1 MVTPPHLTPLER
13 RAEFVKAAT
22 LHGTTRMGACSSLGI
37 TWTHLLA
44 CMNGERTPS
53 AELRT
58 RVAEYVR
65 ISANR
70 FWGPANAQDAA

>member
-1 MVTPPHLTPLER
+1 MVTLANMTPLER

-22 LHGTTRMGACSSLGI
+22 LHGTTLAGAAASLGV

-44 CMNGERTPS
+44 CINGERTPS
-53 AELRT
+53 AELRQ

-65 ISANR
+65 MSPHR
-70 FWGPANAQDAA
+70 FWGPLPASAA